1 MIETKAL
8 GPSTRAGGRL
18 SNFSISGKLM
28 STWGF
33 PDLRRASI
41 RSGSLCKVWGP
52 KTRST
57 YGARAT
63 IASPSWLATQPPTP
77 IRSSGRSFFRA
88 FTRPRSWNTFSWAF
102 SRTEQ
107 VLNRIRSASSG
118 RSVGSN
124 PCAAR
129 SMSAIL
135 TESYSFIW
143 QPNVRTKSFFVTS
156 AARAARLGLGE
167 LLRREQPRAEQ
178 RSVRVQDVVRCRA
191 AGRNGH
197 RHDDQVLLVA
207 DLGAGCELH
216 RPLVDGDRHFLEM
229 ANHPSLGL

>member
-88 FTRPRSWNTFSWAF
+88 FSRP
-102 SRTEQ
+102 EQ
-107 VLNRIRSASSG
+107 VLKRIRSASSG